1 MIITIS
7 GNYSVDYN
15 RTHIILQGLQ
25 TIPNITIIHAPFKKK
40 ADTKKPHFIEALEKA
55 DIIYM
60 PSFTHNEV
68 PKIQKL
74 TSKPIV
80 FDPLISR
87 YITKVFDYKLVHKYS
102 IRALKNYLK
111 DKRALRAADGIIAD
125 TEAHKQFFMQQ
136 FNIPEQKIH
145 VLPIGVHTPDF
156 TPTES
161 SPNSV
166 FTVGFY
172 GGFIPL
178 QGVTN
183 IIETARILH
192 TNPQI
197 RFELVGNGFEYEK
210 MQQLSEKYG
219 LTNLSFT
226 GWVPYETLAETINS
240 WDICLGIFGETMKA
254 DIVIP
259 NKIYHYAALKKA
271 IITKATP
278 AISELFTHNTSI
290 ITCAAKPEEIAKHI
304 IDLQNNSE
312 KREYIAEQA
321 YNLITQSYNEKKIA
335 ESFVSILSQYI

>member
-1 MIITIS
+1 MESFPEI
-7 GNYSVDYN
+7 
-15 RTHIILQGLQ
+15 R
-25 TIPNITIIHAPFKKK
+25 IIHAPCKTY
-40 ADTKKPHFIEALEKA
+40 ADLKNPHISQAFEQA
-55 DIIYM
+55 DVVYL
-60 PSFTHNEV
+60 PSFTHNEL
-68 PKIQKL
+68 PKIKKL
-74 TSKPIV
+74 TKKPIV
-80 FDPLISR
+80 FDPLVSR
-87 YITKVFDYKLVHKYS
+87 YLTKVFDYKLVHKYS

-111 DKRALRAADGIIAD
+111 DARAFAGATGIIAD
-125 TEAHKQFFMQQ
+125 TEAHKKYYLQTFT
-136 FNIPEQKIH
+136 IPEKKIH
-145 VLPIGVHTPDF
+145 VLPIGVYTPDF
-156 TPTES
+156 TPIQS
-161 SPNSV
+161 LPNSI

-197 RFELVGNGFEYEK
+197 RFELAGNGFEYEK

-271 IITKATP
+271 IITKTTM

-335 ESFVSILSQYI
+335 ESFVSILSQYII